1 MFFVIIQHEFIY
13 MIKAFIKIFSFFLCL
28 ILSVI
33 HLYGQNNKKFIDLT
47 YEEIEK
53 KLDNSNTKQKEVSAL
68 INLYIE
74 KSKWEKNDESLIYAY
89 RYASKFYSAPEN
101 YKYADS
107 ALFVGQKS
115 KNKKLLT
122 DAYLNKGVVLMDNSH
137 YKEALDNILI
147 ANKYSLELNND
158 YITNKTIYYIAQN
171 KIYLGLYEDANK
183 ELKICINYF
192 RKNLT
197 NNELGKDYEI
207 YYIYSLMSLI
217 DSNTRIGQHSS
228 NQLLFK
234 EAYNY
239 LKLKNK
245 EQYFPYFISSEG
257 TDAFYNKDYNK
268 AIKKLSEAI
277 KLYNDQ
283 WPHVTEIFY
292 LGLSNWKLG
301 RQGVAVKYFE
311 EIDKEYERSKKLNPE
326 FRSAYELLI
335 KYNDSIGNTDK
346 QLEYINKLMSLD
358 RSYEKNY
365 KYLYTKINK
374 EYDTQKLITEKNRI
388 ESSLKTQRAI
398 ISSLLLIAVIIISLV
413 GYRYYHL
420 QKVYKDRFN
429 EIIAKKDVD
438 STTNLPQEK
447 ALEVKPSSEAD
458 FSIKPK
464 NFFDV
469 EYYNKIPGLNPLFV
483 ESILNQLHVFEKE
496 NKFLDNQ
503 ISQKMLSESLG
514 TNSTYLSKIINV
526 YKGKSFN
533 HYINDLRID
542 YIIEFMKNDAKY
554 LNIDVKELA
563 TMAGF
568 ANAISFSDNFQRKY
582 QIKPSFFIKMMKEN
596 MRSSA
601 IED

>member
-1 MFFVIIQHEFIY
+1 

-438 STTNLPQEK
+438 ITTNLPQEK

-568 ANAISFSDNFQRKY
+568 TNAIGFSDNFQRKY

>member
-1 MFFVIIQHEFIY
+1 

-33 HLYGQNNKKFIDLT
+33 HLYGQNNKKFINLT

-234 EAYNY
+234 EAYDY

-301 RQGVAVKYFE
+301 KQGVAVKYFE

-438 STTNLPQEK
+438 ITTNLPQEK

>member
-1 MFFVIIQHEFIY
+1 

-438 STTNLPQEK
+438 ITTNLPQEK
-447 ALEVKPSSEAD
+447 ALDVKLSSSEAD
-458 FSIKPK
+458 FSIKPN

-554 LNIDVKELA
+554 LNIDVKKLA

-568 ANAISFSDNFQRKY
+568 TNAFSFSDNFQRKY

>member
-1 MFFVIIQHEFIY
+1 
-13 MIKAFIKIFSFFLCL
+13 
-28 ILSVI
+28 
-33 HLYGQNNKKFIDLT
+33 
-47 YEEIEK
+47 
-53 KLDNSNTKQKEVSAL
+53 
-68 INLYIE
+68 
-74 KSKWEKNDESLIYAY
+74 
-89 RYASKFYSAPEN
+89 
-101 YKYADS
+101 
-107 ALFVGQKS
+107 
-115 KNKKLLT
+115 
-122 DAYLNKGVVLMDNSH
+122 
-137 YKEALDNILI
+137 
-147 ANKYSLELNND
+147 
-158 YITNKTIYYIAQN
+158 
-171 KIYLGLYEDANK
+171 
-183 ELKICINYF
+183 
-192 RKNLT
+192 
-197 NNELGKDYEI
+197 
-207 YYIYSLMSLI
+207 MSLI

-438 STTNLPQEK
+438 ITTNLPQEK
-447 ALEVKPSSEAD
+447 ALEVKPSSSEAD

-568 ANAISFSDNFQRKY
+568 TNAISFSDNFQRKY

>member
-1 MFFVIIQHEFIY
+1 

-301 RQGVAVKYFE
+301 KQGVAVKYFE

-388 ESSLKTQRAI
+388 ESSLKTQRAV

-458 FSIKPK
+458 FSIKPN

-483 ESILNQLHVFEKE
+483 ESIINQLHVFEKE

-568 ANAISFSDNFQRKY
+568 TNAISFSDNFQRKY

>member
-1 MFFVIIQHEFIY
+1 

-388 ESSLKTQRAI
+388 ESSLKTQRAV

>member
-1 MFFVIIQHEFIY
+1 

-438 STTNLPQEK
+438 ITTNLPQEK
-447 ALEVKPSSEAD
+447 ALEVKPSSSEAD

-568 ANAISFSDNFQRKY
+568 TNAISFSDNFQRKY

>member
-1 MFFVIIQHEFIY
+1 

-301 RQGVAVKYFE
+301 KQGVAVKYFE

-483 ESILNQLHVFEKE
+483 ESIINQLHVFEKE

-568 ANAISFSDNFQRKY
+568 TNAISFSDNFQRKY

>member
-1 MFFVIIQHEFIY
+1 

-438 STTNLPQEK
+438 ITTNLPQEK
-447 ALEVKPSSEAD
+447 ALDVKLSSSEAD

-568 ANAISFSDNFQRKY
+568 TNAISFSDNFQRKY

>member
-1 MFFVIIQHEFIY
+1 

-438 STTNLPQEK
+438 ITTNLPQEK
-447 ALEVKPSSEAD
+447 ALEVKPSSSEAD

-483 ESILNQLHVFEKE
+483 ESIINQLHVFEKE

-568 ANAISFSDNFQRKY
+568 TNAISFSDNFQRKY

>member
-1 MFFVIIQHEFIY
+1 

-438 STTNLPQEK
+438 ITTNLPQEK

-483 ESILNQLHVFEKE
+483 ESIINQLHVFEKE

-568 ANAISFSDNFQRKY
+568 TNAISFSDNFQRKY

>member
-1 MFFVIIQHEFIY
+1 

-438 STTNLPQEK
+438 ITTNLPQEK

-568 ANAISFSDNFQRKY
+568 TNAISFSDNFQRKY

>member
-1 MFFVIIQHEFIY
+1 

-301 RQGVAVKYFE
+301 KQGVAVKYFE

-447 ALEVKPSSEAD
+447 ALEVKPSSSEAD

-568 ANAISFSDNFQRKY
+568 TNAISFSDNFQRKY

>member
-1 MFFVIIQHEFIY
+1 MNRLIRYIL
-13 MIKAFIKIFSFFLCL
+13 FSL
-28 ILSVI
+28 ILFSLNSKIYSQVSN
-33 HLYGQNNKKFIDLT
+33 LQSLNNEQL
-47 YEEIEK
+47 EK
-53 KLDNSNTKQKEVSAL
+53 KIDKLHNEPEKAWNL
-68 INLYIE
+68 IKFYIK
-74 KSKWEKNDESLIYAY
+74 KSKKENNNEALIYAY
-89 RYASKFYSAPEN
+89 RYAGNFSKFPEN
-101 YKYADS
+101 LKYADS
-107 ALFVGQKS
+107 ALSVGKS
-115 KNKKLLT
+115 SGNKKILT
-122 DAYLNKGVVLMDNSH
+122 EAYLNRGVVYMNESL
-137 YKEALDNILI
+137 YQKALDDILI
-147 ANKYSLELNND
+147 ANKYSNELKDD
-158 YITNKTIYYIAQN
+158 YTVNSNKYLIAQN

-183 ELKICINYF
+183 ELISCIEYF
-192 RKNLT
+192 KQNLENST
-197 NNELGKDYEI
+197 DLGKNYQML
-207 YYIYSLMSLI
+207 YIYSLMSYV
-217 DSNTRIGQHSS
+217 DTNTKLGKTDENRLQISEAISYIKKYQL
-228 NQLLFK
+228 NQ
-234 EAYNY
+234 Y
-239 LKLKNK
+239 L
-245 EQYFPYFISSEG
+245 PYFISSEG

-268 AIKKLSEAI
+268 AIKKLSEAL

-301 RQGVAVKYFE
+301 KQGVAVKYFE
-311 EIDKEYERSKKLNPE
+311 EIDKEYEKSKKLNPE

-358 RSYEKNY
+358 RNYEKNY

-374 EYDTQKLITEKNRI
+374 EYDTQKLISEKNRI

-398 ISSLLLIAVIIISLV
+398 ISSLLFIAVIIISLV

-420 QKVYKDRFN
+420 QKIYKDRFN
-429 EIIAKKDVD
+429 EIIAEKNIDIKA
-438 STTNLPQEK
+438 NPPQEK
-447 ALEVKPSSEAD
+447 ALEVKSSSSETD

-483 ESILNQLHVFEKE
+483 ENILNQLHVFEKDY
-496 NKFLDNQ
+496 KFLDNQ
-503 ISQKMLSESLG
+503 ISQKLLSESLG
-514 TNSTYLSKIINV
+514 TNSTYLSKIINI

-568 ANAISFSDNFQRKY
+568 TNAISFSDNFQRKY

-596 MRSSA
+596 MRSSS
-601 IED
+601 IEG

>member
-1 MFFVIIQHEFIY
+1 

-346 QLEYINKLMSLD
+346 QLKYINKLMSLD

-438 STTNLPQEK
+438 ITTNLPQEK
-447 ALEVKPSSEAD
+447 ALEVKPSSSEAD

-568 ANAISFSDNFQRKY
+568 TNAISFSDNFQRKY

>member
-1 MFFVIIQHEFIY
+1 

-568 ANAISFSDNFQRKY
+568 TNAIGFSDNFQRKY

>member
-1 MFFVIIQHEFIY
+1 

-438 STTNLPQEK
+438 ITTNLPQEK
-447 ALEVKPSSEAD
+447 ALDVKTSSSEAD
-458 FSIKPK
+458 FSIKPN

-483 ESILNQLHVFEKE
+483 ESIINQLHVFEKE

-568 ANAISFSDNFQRKY
+568 TNAIGFSDNFQRKY

>member
-1 MFFVIIQHEFIY
+1 

-388 ESSLKTQRAI
+388 ESSLKTQRAV

-568 ANAISFSDNFQRKY
+568 TNAISFSDNFQRKY

>member
-1 MFFVIIQHEFIY
+1 

-311 EIDKEYERSKKLNPE
+311 EIDKEYEMSKKLNPE

-438 STTNLPQEK
+438 ITTNLPQEK